1 MGGPAPGSARGAGA
15 LGGGGRAAAAWSRG
29 GPADV
34 RASPGPSSPSWSL
47 LLVTLLRIALLGGLW
62 CPLQLLFLQ
71 LLLLAFT
78 AGKLVF
84 VVLLFPFHSPVLEP
98 DFYLSLREGQS
109 MGDLDSPLP
118 GQIRVKKEFLFQL

>member
-15 LGGGGRAAAAWSRG
+15 LGGGGRAAAAWSRE

-62 CPLQLLFLQ
+62 RPLQLLFLQ

-78 AGKLVF
+78 AGELVF
-84 VVLLFPFHSPVLEP
+84 VVLLFPLHSPILEP
-98 DFYLSLREGQS
+98 DFDLSLCQS
-109 MGDLDSPLP
+109 QRVRYLDPPLAS
-118 GQIRVKKEFLFQL
+118 QIGIK